1 LNYARLGY
9 TTIEADQTSD
19 GFQSNYVLDF
29 VADKVDASVGVEGPD
44 ALRFD
49 VRWSW
54 QDRLGEYENRLTG
67 ELFEYEPV
75 SLLGFTVSKTFE
87 ALKMRSYLRID
98 NALNKDY
105 VDIGNVQQ
113 PGRFVRIGFA
123 YNMN

>member
-1 LNYARLGY
+1 M
-9 TTIEADQTSD
+9 
-19 GFQSNYVLDF
+19 
-29 VADKVDASVGVEGPD
+29 
-44 ALRFD
+44 
-49 VRWSW
+49 RWSW

-123 YNMN
+123 YNMK